1 MSTHASVDAP
11 EGHIYHDQH
20 LAHHFEDRSQQDEAH
35 SLGLWVFLATEVMF
49 FGGLFLAFTVY
60 HVLFPEAFGVAS
72 GELSVSWGVINT
84 VILLFSSFTMAMAVH
99 SAQTG
104 QQKKLVR
111 FLAITIICALGFMV
125 IKGIEW
131 NEKFQHGYIPGPAF
145 QFDLANLHGD
155 QKFTPEQIQTFL
167 MRDPHLER
175 HAQMFFVIYF
185 CLTGLHGIHVT
196 IGIGLIIWILLRAR
210 RREFTPQWN
219 TPVEMVGLYWHLVDV
234 IWIYVFPL
242 IYLIHRH

>member
-1 MSTHASVDAP
+1 
-11 EGHIYHDQH
+11 
-20 LAHHFEDRSQQDEAH
+20 
-35 SLGLWVFLATEVMF
+35 
-49 FGGLFLAFTVY
+49 
-60 HVLFPEAFGVAS
+60 
-72 GELSVSWGVINT
+72 
-84 VILLFSSFTMAMAVH
+84 
-99 SAQTG
+99 
-104 QQKKLVR
+104 
-111 FLAITIICALGFMV
+111 
-125 IKGIEW
+125 
-131 NEKFQHGYIPGPAF
+131 
-145 QFDLANLHGD
+145 FDLANLHGD
-155 QKFTPEQIQTFL
+155 QQFTPEQIQTFL